1 MDNTGPILVKPA
13 VPEDSPPEAAIVS
26 ITTSITPQGPLNL
39 ALPTEVLSAISENT
53 GLLHDKLNTFI
64 NCLNSKIQ
72 SV

>member
-1 MDNTGPILVKPA
+1 MNNPGPILVKPA
-13 VPEDSPPEAAIVS
+13 VPEDSHPDAAIVS
-26 ITTSITPQGPLNL
+26 ITTTTVPQGPLNL
-39 ALPTEVLSAISENT
+39 ALPTEVLSAISDNT